1 MQDFNTQWLSQL
13 SKVLCA
19 TSMSAP
25 RGRKTYECLQ
35 STVTYDMRRS
45 VLIEP
50 ARKLSY
56 KYMTAEAYWILK
68 GDNTVEGIAPFNP
81 HIEKFSDDGKIFFGA
96 YGPPILAQLPYVVDK
111 LHSDRDSRQAGLTI
125 WRQCPPPT
133 KDVPCTVA
141 MFFMIRDHK
150 LFMSVYMRSSDVWL
164 GLPYDAFAFSMV
176 GHMVCA
182 KYNQDA
188 NLESRTSIS
197 PGSVMITAASSHL
210 YDDNFNAA
218 FNVMNNTENC
228 ISPES
233 PSSLYASPS
242 GLLHML
248 DILRHSK
255 PGDIYRWWEE

>member
-1 MQDFNTQWLSQL
+1 
-13 SKVLCA
+13 
-19 TSMSAP
+19 MSAP

-50 ARKLSY
+50 ERKLSY
-56 KYMTAEAYWILK
+56 RYMAAEAYWILK
-68 GDNTVEGIAPFNP
+68 GYNTVKDIEPFNP
-81 HIEKFSDDGKIFFGA
+81 HIAPFSDDGVTFFGA
-96 YGPPILAQLPYVVDK
+96 YGPPIMGQLPYVLHK
-111 LHSDRDSRQAGLTI
+111 LYDDRDSRQAGLTI
-125 WRQCPPPT
+125 WRQNPPPT
-133 KDVPCTVA
+133 KDVPCTIA
-141 MFFMIRDHK
+141 MFFMIRDNQLH
-150 LFMSVYMRSSDVWL
+150 LSVYMRSSDVWL

-188 NLESRTSIS
+188 NLESRTPIS

-210 YDDNFNAA
+210 YDDNFDAA
-218 FNVMNNTENC
+218 FNVMNSTKER